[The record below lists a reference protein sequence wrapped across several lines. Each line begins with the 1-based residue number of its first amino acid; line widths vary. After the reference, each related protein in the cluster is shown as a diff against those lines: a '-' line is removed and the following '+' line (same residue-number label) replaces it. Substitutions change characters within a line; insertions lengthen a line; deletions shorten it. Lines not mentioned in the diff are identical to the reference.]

1 MTKSTGY
8 NSSSDNDSDS
18 RKIQDL
24 MCLFVM
30 MSAEIETLR
39 KETSQTMEGSSS
51 ERSSQ
56 NIYRNERVYSNRV
69 ST

>member
-1 MTKSTGY
+1 
-8 NSSSDNDSDS
+8 
-18 RKIQDL
+18 